1 MKKLITLILFGL
13 ISISL
18 SLIAQED
25 IIWEKCNDG
34 LDGYYWC
41 NLIEFENKLY
51 ETRLFYYSDDTAKT
65 WKKSKKTTTNIYGET
80 VISEHQFSKIF
91 RFKDKL
97 ISYEG
102 RGNYS
107 DDGIYWERFQ
117 ITTSDPSLELSLK
130 DMFSTGSTLLIRVNG
145 NLLGDKQ
152 HRTYITTDANSFIF
166 EKVETDLPSTDIVL
180 EYQMRNDTIYVTTD
194 SPTSG
199 GVFYYSTDNGY
210 NWIKDNSTGIKAKI
224 KYLRFIGDKLY
235 IITSLNIYYQD
246 EAGNW
251 TMCESEEYLPDG
263 SRDYLVGFNDKII
276 TYSRLNGRSTLVSS
290 SDGGITWE
298 LFGNCNFFIR
308 KLLVKGQT
316 LIADTHFGIKY
327 SLDSGKT
334 WQDGNK
340 GIFYADTRY
349 SHNNLLIVNNNNE
362 YLTAPRNRMIKN
374 TIMKSYDNGNTWVQ
388 KIIDPDFIQGEQT
401 MVTDDWRYSVVKT
414 KWGVFAINS
423 FGHVYKTED
432 FGETWQLFSK
442 TSGGVLLDARNLY
455 ELNDTLFYYWKNTI
469 YYSVDKGAT
478 FELLDFNYGGNLP
491 AGSGLWCISD
501 GTHYAKSK
509 DYKLYRSQNSGY
521 DWEFLTKLDFDSN
534 LTAPLNFVY
543 GDNIF
548 FSPVDSIFGEFP
560 IYVISDLGKSV
571 REIELPRITI
581 PPTFPT
587 LWTEN
592 KGNIY
597 AFCINFNRYKE
608 GIYLSK
614 DTCRTWEYISE
625 GLEDKAILDMFPAGD
640 YLFVTTTEGMYKTVS
655 SSAVSVVEDRTIYP
669 IQLYPNPTNETVY
682 LKNNIYNI
690 KNILVYD
697 ILGVEYKID
706 RFSNNSFDV
715 NALNRGVYIAKII
728 FEGDWFITK
737 KFIKK

>member
-1 MKKLITLILFGL
+1 MKKLIMLILLAL

-18 SLIAQED
+18 SLFAQED

-180 EYQMRNDTIYVTTD
+180 EYQMRNDTVFATTD

-210 NWIKDNSTGIKAKI
+210 NWKKDNSTGIKAKI

-251 TMCESEEYLPDG
+251 TMCESEYLPDG
-263 SRDYLVGFNDKII
+263 SRDYLVDFNDKII
-276 TYSRLNGRSTLVSS
+276 TYSRLKGRSTLVSS
-290 SDGGITWE
+290 SDGGLTWE
-298 LFGNCNFFIR
+298 LFGNCNFFVR
-308 KLLVKGQT
+308 QLFVKGQT
-316 LIADTHFGIKY
+316 LIANTNFGIKY

-340 GIFYADTRY
+340 ELFYADTRY
-349 SHNNLLIVNNNNE
+349 SHNNLQIANNNNE
-362 YLTAPRNRMIKN
+362 YLTAQRNRMINN
-374 TIMKSYDNGNTWVQ
+374 TIMKSYDNGNTWVP
-388 KIIDPDFIQGEQT
+388 KIIDPDFTQGEQT
-401 MVTDDWRYSVVKT
+401 MVTKDWYSVVQT
-414 KWGVFAINS
+414 KWGVFAINGL
-423 FGHVYKTED
+423 GHVYKTED

-442 TSGGVLLDARNLY
+442 TSSGVLLDTRNLY
-455 ELNDTLFYYWKNTI
+455 ELNDTLFYYYKNTI
-469 YYSVDKGAT
+469 YYSVDKGVT

-491 AGSGLWCISD
+491 VGTGLWCVSD
-501 GTHYAKSK
+501 GTHYADSK
-509 DYKLYRSQNSGY
+509 DFKLYRSQNNGY
-521 DWEFLTKLDFDSN
+521 DWEFLAKLDFDT
-534 LTAPLNFVY
+534 TASPPTLNFVY

-548 FSPVDSIFGEFP
+548 FTPQPKPVVPVEYTT
-560 IYVISDLGKSV
+560 YVMNAFDKSV
-571 REIELPRITI
+571 REIALPV
-581 PPTFPT
+581 PKMMPTV
-587 LWTEN
+587 WTEN
-592 KGNIY
+592 NGNIY
-597 AFCINFNRYKE
+597 AFYVEYNQYRA
-608 GIYLSK
+608 GIYVSK

-625 GLEDKAILDMFPAGD
+625 GLEDKKIIDMFPAGD

-655 SSAVSVVEDRTIYP
+655 SPAVSVVEDRTIYP

-697 ILGVEYKID
+697 ILGAEYKID